1 MRRRRTVVEL
11 QHFAIGAVMSNDQL
25 VTHLRCLV
33 SSDISAEYCL
43 QI

>member
-1 MRRRRTVVEL
+1 MRRRKTLVEL
-11 QHFAIGAVMSNDQL
+11 QHFAIGAAMINDQL
-25 VTHLRCLV
+25 VTHLHCVV